1 MGHQR
6 LGKLPTHR
14 YLPDIVRYLV
24 TGGTPTAHLVEQIT
38 EVGRDAL
45 KRALKDPVF
54 VEALWLLIRLPQAA
68 ASRDFG
74 AALAEIGMG
83 ALRPTSVAEL
93 MVAFDNALER
103 VQRREHRD
111 ATDLGEIARQ
121 AALTALGDAVRAGMP
136 MWSPTADDVQ
146 ASVAA
151 LRSPEKFG
159 ALAHHFH
166 ANTVERVI
174 HYYVDRNLHEL
185 VGADRVVSSVHDLA
199 TYGSAIRRHCM
210 EAALIMR
217 AFARDWLG
225 KNQYRDGKDISKNDA
240 RKFSAYAVEKI
251 SIELKNRKGP
261 N

>member
-14 YLPDIVRYLV
+14 FLPDIVRYLV
-24 TGGTPTAHLVEQIT
+24 TGGTPTAPLVEQIT

-54 VEALWLLIRLPQAA
+54 VEALWLLIRLPKTA
-68 ASRDFG
+68 ASQDFG
-74 AALAEIGMG
+74 TALAEIDMG
-83 ALRPTSVAEL
+83 AQRPTSVAEL

-159 ALAHHFH
+159 ALAG
-166 ANTVERVI
+166 TV
-174 HYYVDRNLHEL
+174 
-185 VGADRVVSSVHDLA
+185 
-199 TYGSAIRRHCM
+199 
-210 EAALIMR
+210 
-217 AFARDWLG
+217 
-225 KNQYRDGKDISKNDA
+225 
-240 RKFSAYAVEKI
+240 
-251 SIELKNRKGP
+251 P
-261 N
+261 

>member
-1 MGHQR
+1 
-6 LGKLPTHR
+6 
-14 YLPDIVRYLV
+14 
-24 TGGTPTAHLVEQIT
+24 
-38 EVGRDAL
+38 
-45 KRALKDPVF
+45 
-54 VEALWLLIRLPQAA
+54 
-68 ASRDFG
+68 
-74 AALAEIGMG
+74 
-83 ALRPTSVAEL
+83 EL

-185 VGADRVVSSVHDLA
+185 VGADRVFRNTVLGETWIETGDA
-199 TYGSAIRRHCM
+199 PDWQRIAERR
-210 EAALIMR
+210 E
-217 AFARDWLG
+217 DWPAGTVPAGGLFLTAG
-225 KNQYRDGKDISKNDA
+225 ADVQKDRI
-240 RKFSAYAVEKI
+240 
-251 SIELKNRKGP
+251 
-261 N
+261 